1 MAPAAAEGGKAPGGG
16 RGEEGGRGCAGDCAG
31 ASGLARCGAED
42 GSAQGS
48 RAGRA
53 APGIAA
59 RLRARVD
66 LLGSEVNVA
75 RKDDVVLVRVCG
87 WVAAGLSRVRAQGK
101 VRRQGMFDCSGDIRW
116 HLRTSGLLTAR
127 QALRHSRCRRSC
139 GSSICLRRRCARV
152 RFGDLGRGRTNR
164 PPRQRVTAK
173 SGLRRQCAVGWL
185 PPLER

>member
-1 MAPAAAEGGKAPGGG
+1 MVAASLSPAAAEGGKPPGGG

-101 VRRQGMFDCSGDIRW
+101 VRRQGSQFDCSGDIRW
-116 HLRTSGLLTAR
+116 HLRTSGLQTAR

-139 GSSICLRRRCARV
+139 GSSMCLRRRCARV
-152 RFGDLGRGRTNR
+152 RFGGLGAGQTDGR
-164 PPRQRVTAK
+164 PPCATAK
-173 SGLRRQCAVGWL
+173 ERSGGREKRAV
-185 PPLER
+185 R